1 MTAADTQYP
10 SSPTTKLPLC
20 FACMKPMRFETV
32 EPHTRFFHLD
42 VRNFVCDCGET
53 ASDVVV
59 RFP

>member
-1 MTAADTQYP
+1 
-10 SSPTTKLPLC
+10 
-20 FACMKPMRFETV
+20 MKPMRFETV